1 MVLGRTDK
9 YTVDSVIAEL
19 KQLLKEDIPQ
29 EYKDWARDGITYID
43 RNPDADVLDYP
54 NNIFAYL
61 HDNPMPQRVRDL
73 VEGILLQGIRQG
85 SDAAACNLG
94 ALYYTGQIGE
104 QSYQKAMD
112 YYEMAANAGN
122 IKAIENLGYCYYY
135 GRDCEVD
142 YQKAFECFSKG
153 AFHGQ
158 VISLYKIGDMYK
170 KGYYVSQN
178 STEAFRIYSHCIDI
192 INSNREAAKEYDA
205 DVYVRY
211 ADCFLNGIGCQHDS
225 LAALYWAQRAE
236 YEFRVRESRNIP
248 FARHG
253 IDWAVNLIAQCR
265 HNLDGDSNMYHPC

>member
-61 HDNPMPQRVRDL
+61 RDNPMPQRVRDL

-85 SDAAACNLG
+85 SDVAACNLG

-142 YQKAFECFSKG
+142 YQKAFEYFSKG

-170 KGYYVSQN
+170 KGYYISQDPA
-178 STEAFRIYSHCIDI
+178 EAFRIYSHCIDI
-192 INSNREAAKEYDA
+192 INNDMEAAKEYDA

-211 ADCFLNGIGCQHDS
+211 ADCFLYGIGCQQDT

-236 YEFRVRESRNIP
+236 YEFRVRESRDIP

-265 HNLDGDSNMYHPC
+265 HNLDGNSNMYHPC